1 MKKRMTITEQDYLK
15 AHRKASREEELALY
29 GRPLLHHKPHQ
40 SEKTY
45 NRKNQKAALKK
56 LPFENL
62 ANYSFVLFCKREP
75 ENFWKTLFF
84 TIFFQFGGAGMAAT
98 HCFMRLQFPAPPN

>member
-1 MKKRMTITEQDYLK
+1 MTITEQDYLK

-84 TIFFQFGGAGMAAT
+84 TIFFQFGGAGNCKRIKQCVAAI
-98 HCFMRLQFPAPPN
+98 PAPPN